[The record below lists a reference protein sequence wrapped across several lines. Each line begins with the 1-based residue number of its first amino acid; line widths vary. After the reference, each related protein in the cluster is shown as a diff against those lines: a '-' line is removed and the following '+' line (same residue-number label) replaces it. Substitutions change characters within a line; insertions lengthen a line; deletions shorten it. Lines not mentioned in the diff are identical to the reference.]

1 MVMLVGDVSIASLE
15 VVRRYLVLI
24 STEASD
30 LVLQARHFLAQG
42 AHEFFEFLARS
53 IPFVHLSRFAQLE
66 ECW

>member
-1 MVMLVGDVSIASLE
+1 MVTLVDCVSIARLE

-24 STEASD
+24 SAEASD

-42 AHEFFEFLARS
+42 AHEFFEFLERS
-53 IPFVHLSRFAQLE
+53 IVFIHLSRFAQLE